1 MLSEQKSKWTHALQQ
16 AWLTAVADVPLSRS
30 QVRQWRVCGVSEQ
43 VNTQAH
49 SAVSALQAELTDSRL
64 RGPNIFKTSLFGKKK
79 KNTTQT
85 QNTHVM
91 FQSIAINNL
100 KTSQL
105 LPNLL
110 SPRCYGKRESGGISR
125 LQRREPDVL
134 CSCWQLQAVQGR
146 RSVFCGVQAI
156 CAIWPRTRGQL
167 LQVVKNMRCENC
179 ILCKQEQNSVS
190 LNMKI
195 LCIDSLSFSAAIL
208 PHCCNMFAL
217 YISKG
222 CIIGS

>member
-1 MLSEQKSKWTHALQQ
+1 MCLSRLTLRLTQPSPRCRPSWLTHACEDQTYLK
-16 AWLTAVADVPLSRS
+16 P
-30 QVRQWRVCGVSEQ
+30 
-43 VNTQAH
+43 
-49 SAVSALQAELTDSRL
+49 
-64 RGPNIFKTSLFGKKK
+64 PSLEKKK